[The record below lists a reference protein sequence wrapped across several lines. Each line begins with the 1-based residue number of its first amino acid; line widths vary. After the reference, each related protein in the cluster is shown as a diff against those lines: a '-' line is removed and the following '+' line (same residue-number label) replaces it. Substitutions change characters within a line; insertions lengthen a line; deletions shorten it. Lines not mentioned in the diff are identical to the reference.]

1 MSQTPLST
9 QKDRN
14 NSEPTIAEYPEP
26 GAWNGADWFSGLES
40 QRAKRWFRNSE
51 STLEVCPQKNIPTK
65 NNKHIVRRIQIHM
78 VFCSVSLRLF
88 EGGTH
93 CVYFRYILPVST
105 PWVLTDLVHHG
116 VHAAGKASGTYG
128 GSLAVPWQIFEAP
141 KKDGNTGCFFF
152 FWGGCWVEIIYTLYV
167 YESYLC
173 KIRT

>member
-9 QKDRN
+9 PKDRN

-26 GAWNGADWFSGLES
+26 GARNGADWFSGLES
-40 QRAKRWFRNSE
+40 QRAKRWFRSSE

-78 VFCSVSLRLF
+78 FFCSVSLRLF

-93 CVYFRYILPVST
+93 CIYFRYIFPVST

-128 GSLAVPWQIFEAP
+128 TSLAVPWQIFEAP
-141 KKDGNTGCFFF
+141 KKDGNTVFF
-152 FWGGCWVEIIYTLYV
+152 FWGGGVELKSSYTLYV
-167 YESYLC
+167 YESYLV
-173 KIRT
+173 R

>member
-40 QRAKRWFRNSE
+40 QRAKRWFRS
-51 STLEVCPQKNIPTK
+51 SDWKFAHKRTSQQKTTNISWEEFK
-65 NNKHIVRRIQIHM
+65 SIWFFV
-78 VFCSVSLRLF
+78 VFLCGCLF

-128 GSLAVPWQIFEAP
+128 TSLAVPWQNFEAP

-152 FWGGCWVEIIYTLYV
+152 LGGCWVEIIYTLYV

>member
-14 NSEPTIAEYPEP
+14 NSEPTIAEYREP

-40 QRAKRWFRNSE
+40 QRAKRWFRSSE
-51 STLEVCPQKNIPTK
+51 STWKFAHK
-65 NNKHIVRRIQIHM
+65 IHM

-93 CVYFRYILPVST
+93 CVHFRYILPVST

-116 VHAAGKASGTYG
+116 LHAAGKASGTYG
-128 GSLAVPWQIFEAP
+128 TSLAVPWQIFEAP
-141 KKDGNTGCFFF
+141 KKDGNTVFFF
-152 FWGGCWVEIIYTLYV
+152 FWGGECWVEIIYTLYV